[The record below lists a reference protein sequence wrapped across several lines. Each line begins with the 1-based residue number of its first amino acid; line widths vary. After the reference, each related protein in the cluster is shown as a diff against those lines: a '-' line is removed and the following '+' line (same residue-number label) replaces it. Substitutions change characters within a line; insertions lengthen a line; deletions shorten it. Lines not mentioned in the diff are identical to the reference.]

1 MSARRAIG
9 WAVGLLLTISFS
21 TSGNVLAQTPLTPA
35 AGADAGQPGT
45 TVHEPSAPP
54 LYDQTA
60 HVGSNWSDSS
70 DYGKSHGQLY
80 GYLSNQAA
88 DDFVVPSSVFWKV
101 VTATVD
107 GQYVGVQGAG
117 VDHLVV
123 QIYANSGSNVP
134 GNQLYSNTFAA
145 ASIINFAT
153 GTYGVVF
160 NPPVTLGPGHYWLSA
175 QALEQCTASN
185 CKHWVWL
192 ESTVLANSESAWL
205 QPTPAVGYNCPTWK
219 PRVSSCHEPGSS
231 SGPDLLFKLEGSSIP
246 VRSQVFLPVVRR

>member
-1 MSARRAIG
+1 MFYEFKEASMSARRAIG

-117 VDHLVV
+117 VDHLWCR
-123 QIYANSGSNVP
+123 
-134 GNQLYSNTFAA
+134 
-145 ASIINFAT
+145 SI
-153 GTYGVVF
+153 
-160 NPPVTLGPGHYWLSA
+160 
-175 QALEQCTASN
+175 
-185 CKHWVWL
+185 
-192 ESTVLANSESAWL
+192 
-205 QPTPAVGYNCPTWK
+205 PTPAATCRAT
-219 PRVSSCHEPGSS
+219 SSTATPLPLPASLT
-231 SGPDLLFKLEGSSIP
+231 LLP
-246 VRSQVFLPVVRR
+246 APM